1 MMVWCAY
8 NIAFTLVLLLD
19 DPDSHDLF
27 LRCCEFIGETIKDF
41 PVSSYVIHGIRALA
55 WSLNVQLPPNIISY
69 FEGTINPTGEK
80 ELRDAPIGLTIPF
93 HENLGHLLPDPEKNW
108 IFGKPKGMEL
118 GYLLSKWSER
128 VVISETR

>member
-19 DPDSHDLF
+19 DPDAHAL
-27 LRCCEFIGETIKDF
+27 LVRCCEFIGKTIKDF

-69 FEGTINPTGEK
+69 FEETINPIGEK

-93 HENLGHLLPDPEKNW
+93 HENLRHLLPDHEKNW
-108 IFGKPKGMEL
+108 IFGTPKGMEL
-118 GYLLSKWSER
+118 GYLLSKSSER
-128 VVISETR
+128 AVISETR